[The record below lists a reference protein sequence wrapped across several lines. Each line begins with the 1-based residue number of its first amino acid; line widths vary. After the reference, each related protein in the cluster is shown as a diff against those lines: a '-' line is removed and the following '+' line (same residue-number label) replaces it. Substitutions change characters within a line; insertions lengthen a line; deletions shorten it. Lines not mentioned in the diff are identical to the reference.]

1 MFCDGSIIQLDNYRK
16 MKGYGWAGF
25 NKMNLWRQ
33 DKGHKLEI
41 QAFLDS
47 VRFGK
52 QSPISINELIEE
64 TRITL
69 EIANSL

>member
-1 MFCDGSIIQLDNYRK
+1 
-16 MKGYGWAGF
+16 
-25 NKMNLWRQ
+25 MNLWRQ

-41 QAFLDS
+41 QTFLDS